1 MPEGPLLD
9 EGEPVP
15 VGDELGCVGLPSRFV
30 EVEPDVLP
38 KLLGLLLELSLPD
51 LLRDELETPVS
62 ELEEVPDRL
71 LIPLEEPETPV
82 SELCDD
88 VPERLLERRDEV
100 ELFVPDVALESDIPE
115 ELTPSCCAVSESTL
129 PVAFRLL
136 DF

>member
-51 LLRDELETPVS
+51 VLRDELETPVS

-115 ELTPSCCAVSESTL
+115 ELTPSCCAVSESTR